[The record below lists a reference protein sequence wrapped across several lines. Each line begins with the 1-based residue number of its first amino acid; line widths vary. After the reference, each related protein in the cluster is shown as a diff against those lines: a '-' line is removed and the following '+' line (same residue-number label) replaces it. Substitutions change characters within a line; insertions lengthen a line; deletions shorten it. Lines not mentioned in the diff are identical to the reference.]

1 MRKSLAL
8 GTAVLSLAGLAATAA
23 PASASTVDTT
33 FTVAAGTLSLA
44 SAATTASLGT
54 STSNALGTTVTGAL
68 PKVTVTD
75 DRASIAGWTSQVS
88 STDFTATVSGAVKTI
103 AASKGKAYVPVGNGP
118 TVLSA
123 VGSITAATTAIDP
136 ATGIVLSGT
145 AQTLVTGTLATG
157 SNKVEYT
164 PVVQVTIDGT
174 VVAATYAGKI
184 THTVV

>member
-1 MRKSLAL
+1 MRRSLAL

-33 FTVAAGTLSLA
+33 FTVAAGTLSIA
-44 SAATTASLGT
+44 SAATTANLGT
-54 STSNALGTTVTGAL
+54 ATSSALGTTVTGAL

-75 DRASIAGWTSQVS
+75 DRASTAGWKSQIA
-88 STDFTATVSGAVKTI
+88 STDFTATVGGVVQTV
-103 AASKGKAYVPVGNGP
+103 AASKAKAAIPLTNGP
-118 TVLSA
+118 TVVS
-123 VGSITAATTAIDP
+123 GTITATAAAVDP
-136 ATGIVLSGT
+136 ALGIALSGT
-145 AQTLVTGTLATG
+145 AQTLVTGTLALG

-174 VVAATYAGKI
+174 VAAATYAGKI